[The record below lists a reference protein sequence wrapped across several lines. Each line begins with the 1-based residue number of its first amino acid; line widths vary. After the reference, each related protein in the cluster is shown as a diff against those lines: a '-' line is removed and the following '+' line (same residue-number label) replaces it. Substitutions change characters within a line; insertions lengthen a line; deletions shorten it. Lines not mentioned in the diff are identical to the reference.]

1 MEYHSYKNGDEEMI
15 DFKGTGNIV
24 VHEIDDRQ
32 CVQFFP
38 SEGHTVK
45 DMLSLL
51 DAGLSVMNDDS
62 ASVERN
68 RGVLLNRPEY
78 KERKGLPIPCVFLFE
93 RRKEND

>member
-1 MEYHSYKNGDEEMI
+1 MI
-15 DFKGTGNIV
+15 DFKDTGSIV

-51 DAGLSVMNDDS
+51 DTGLNAMNDDS

-68 RGVLLNRPEY
+68 RGILLNRPEY

-93 RRKEND
+93 RRKTNDN

>member
-1 MEYHSYKNGDEEMI
+1 MI
-15 DFKGTGNIV
+15 DFKDTGSIV

-51 DAGLSVMNDDS
+51 TVKDMLSLLDTGLNAMNDDS

-68 RGVLLNRPEY
+68 RGILLNRPEY
-78 KERKGLPIPCVFLFE
+78 KEKKGLPIPCVFLFE
-93 RRKEND
+93 RRKTNDN